1 LSPLT
6 KLFVVLNVLLSLIIT
21 AAVVVYVN
29 KEDVQKTTLTS
40 LQSQLA
46 SAQAARQTAEEQLQA
61 AQQNLTAVQQ
71 QANDQ
76 ATRMNAKHVQ
86 AQQQNADLNV
96 QLAKATTAQAAQQ
109 LDISRLTEAL
119 NAAQTQSGQLG
130 QQVAQLRQNND
141 QLVQQSADLN
151 GRVSDLTNRL
161 DVTERERR
169 HLAEQLTQTT
179 GENQRL
185 GAVIKGAGL
194 SPEQQQMAVNRSGV
208 PSING
213 IVRVFRTI
221 AGVLYA
227 KISVGAAD
235 GVQQGMEFKVVDR
248 ASGNFL
254 GTITINNVDPNESI
268 GRLAGPNVAAIKP
281 GVEAKTQL

>member
-6 KLFVVLNVLLSLIIT
+6 KLFVALNVLFSLLIT

-29 KEDVQKTTLTS
+29 KEDVQKNTLTS
-40 LQSQLA
+40 VQSQLA
-46 SAQAARQTAEEQLQA
+46 SANAARQTAEEQLQA

-76 ATRMNAKHVQ
+76 ATRMNAQLVER
-86 AQQQNADLNV
+86 QQEIGNLNV
-96 QLAKATTAQAAQQ
+96 QLAKATTASAAQQ

-119 NAAQTQSGQLG
+119 NAAQATTGQLN

-161 DVTERERR
+161 DVTEKERR

-194 SPEQQQMAVNRSGV
+194 SPEQQNLAVNRSGTPAV
-208 PSING
+208 NG
-213 IVRVFRTI
+213 IVREVRTI
-221 AGVLYA
+221 AGVQYA
-227 KISVGAAD
+227 TISVGAAE
-235 GVQQGMEFKVVDR
+235 GVTQGMEFKVVDR

-254 GTITINNVDPNESI
+254 GTITINTVDPNESM

-281 GVEAKTQL
+281 GVEARTQL

>member
-1 LSPLT
+1 M
-6 KLFVVLNVLLSLIIT
+6 
-21 AAVVVYVN
+21 
-29 KEDVQKTTLTS
+29 TS

-46 SAQAARQTAEEQLQA
+46 SANAARQTAEEQLQA

-76 ATRMNAKHVQ
+76 ATRMNAQLVER
-86 AQQQNADLNV
+86 QQEIGNLNV
-96 QLAKATTAQAAQQ
+96 QLAKATTASAAQQ

-119 NAAQTQSGQLG
+119 NAAQATTGQLN
-130 QQVAQLRQNND
+130 QQVAQLRQAND
-141 QLVQQSADLN
+141 TYVQQAADLN

-194 SPEQQQMAVNRSGV
+194 SPDQQVVAENRSGT
-208 PSING
+208 PAING
-213 IVRVFRTI
+213 VVRDVRTI
-221 AGVLYA
+221 AGVQYA
-227 KISVGAAD
+227 TISVGAAE
-235 GVQQGMEFKVVDR
+235 GVRQGMEFKVVDR

-254 GTITINNVDPNESI
+254 GTITIN
-268 GRLAGPNVAAIKP
+268 
-281 GVEAKTQL
+281 